1 MAQLKQ
7 RINDDV
13 KSAMRGKDKA
23 HLVVLRMILAA
34 IKQKEVDER
43 IELDDEQILAVLD
56 KMAKQHRD
64 SIEQFQQGGRDDLV
78 KKENFEL
85 EIVQTYLPS
94 QLSDDE
100 INQLIKDA
108 MAETGA
114 SSMQDMGQVMGTLKP
129 KLQGRADMGKVSGLI
144 KQLLS

>member
-13 KSAMRGKDKA
+13 KSAMRGKDKTR
-23 HLVVLRMILAA
+23 LVVLRMIMAA
-34 IKQKEVDER
+34 VKQKEVDER

-78 KKENFEL
+78 EKENFEL
-85 EIVQTYLPS
+85 NIVQTYLPS

-100 INQLIKDA
+100 IKQLIKDA

-114 SSMQDMGQVMGTLKP
+114 SSMQDMGKVMGILKP
-129 KLQGRADMGKVSGLI
+129 KLQGRADTGKVSGLV
-144 KQLLS
+144 KQQLG

>member
-23 HLVVLRMILAA
+23 RLVVLRMILAA
-34 IKQKEVDER
+34 VKQKEVDER

-64 SIEQFQQGGRDDLV
+64 SIEQFQQGGRDGLV

-85 EIVQTYLPS
+85 EIVQTYLPN

-114 SSMQDMGQVMGTLKP
+114 SSMQDMGKVMGTLKP

>member
-23 HLVVLRMILAA
+23 RLVVLRMILAA
-34 IKQKEVDER
+34 VKQKEVDER

-85 EIVQTYLPS
+85 GIVQTYLPS

-114 SSMQDMGQVMGTLKP
+114 SCMQDMGKVMGTLKP

>member
-23 HLVVLRMILAA
+23 RLVVLRMILAA
-34 IKQKEVDER
+34 VKQKEVDER

-85 EIVQTYLPS
+85 EIVQTYLPN

-114 SSMQDMGQVMGTLKP
+114 SSMQDMGKVMGTLKP